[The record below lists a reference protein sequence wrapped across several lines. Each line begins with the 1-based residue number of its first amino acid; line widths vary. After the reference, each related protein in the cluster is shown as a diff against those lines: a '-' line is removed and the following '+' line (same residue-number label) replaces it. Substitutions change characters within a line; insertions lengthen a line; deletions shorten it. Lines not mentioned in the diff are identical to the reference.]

1 MHHNLR
7 FYTVLNT
14 KITSPI
20 RLDCANRNG
29 ILGADL
35 ATGRTM
41 GALCTYVLYSQ
52 LFLREASLK
61 LVKFPNCHESPVAIG
76 SENLTSLKQDFGV
89 VHCTRRARSG
99 FMQLYKVP
107 MSTYYCSCLS
117 TLYHRMKWLDS
128 ERQFPMLPSYQV

>member
-61 LVKFPNCHESPVAIG
+61 LVKFPNCHECPVAIG
-76 SENLTSLKQDFGV
+76 LENLTSLKPDLV
-89 VHCTRRARSG
+89 
-99 FMQLYKVP
+99 
-107 MSTYYCSCLS
+107 
-117 TLYHRMKWLDS
+117 
-128 ERQFPMLPSYQV
+128 